1 MKISHFLQMLFLVP
15 PNLSH
20 SWPKNAFLSLFLRL
34 FLPSS
39 PPIFPLLTCSAEQL
53 RTEREPLAPR
63 VSLSNEGAETNHRRS
78 GRTVILS
85 SSLECVCQGGLSLMN
100 MDVWQTSSRATS
112 LQLEG
117 LKKQQSRPAQQVC
130 EMSLAAI
137 TRPQVKT

>member
-1 MKISHFLQMLFLVP
+1 
-15 PNLSH
+15 
-20 SWPKNAFLSLFLRL
+20 
-34 FLPSS
+34 
-39 PPIFPLLTCSAEQL
+39 
-53 RTEREPLAPR
+53 
-63 VSLSNEGAETNHRRS
+63 
-78 GRTVILS
+78 
-85 SSLECVCQGGLSLMN
+85 MN